1 MTKSDLVTALAEK
14 ENITQKQSTDVV
26 NLIFDKFSDTLAKG
40 DRIELR
46 GFGAF
51 TVKKYKAYEGRNPK
65 TGKSIKVPP
74 KKLPFFKV
82 GKELKELVDKKF
94 K

>member
-26 NLIFDKFSDTLAKG
+26 NLIFDKFSDTLTKG

-46 GFGAF
+46 GFGVF
-51 TVKKYKAYEGRNPK
+51 TVKKYGAYEGRNPR

-82 GKELKELVDKKF
+82 GKDLKELVDI
-94 K
+94 